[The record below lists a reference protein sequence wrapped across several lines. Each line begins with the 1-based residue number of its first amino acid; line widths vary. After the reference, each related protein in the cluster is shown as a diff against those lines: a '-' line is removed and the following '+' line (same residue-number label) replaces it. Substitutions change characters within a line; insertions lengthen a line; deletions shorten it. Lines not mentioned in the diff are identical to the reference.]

1 MNAFP
6 SKYSL
11 YLLIF
16 GCFAALCQLLFIIL
30 HMDISHPT
38 ASPSVLLHTYAHFI
52 EYPLASLSLSI
63 GGALLIDYVILR
75 GG

>member
-1 MNAFP
+1 MKAIP

-11 YLLIF
+11 YMMVF
-16 GCFAALCQLLFIIL
+16 GVFSVLCQLLFIVL
-30 HMDISHPT
+30 HIDISHPT
-38 ASPSVLLHTYAHFI
+38 ASPSVLLHAYANYI

-75 GG
+75 SK